1 MTLTKVDNRLIVG
14 APANVKDFG
23 AVGDG
28 VTDDTVAIQAAIDSG
43 KSVYFPAGHYKVTAT
58 LYPQANTKLIGES
71 VGRWVPG
78 YTAEFVPS
86 VTDGV
91 NLVFTGSGATD
102 HTLFGVTANQVSGW
116 GYINP
121 SASDPYTASS
131 PSPRY
136 DVLDFSNDNASGA
149 TAATQKAFSA
159 AIKMPAGG
167 SVTMQNIRIVPNYN
181 GFAGYTNAA
190 NVGFGDD
197 WDVGIWEHNSAFNT
211 FENVQIVGY
220 WRMAALLK
228 STVNDGSV
236 STVSGESSQYN
247 RCTFQGYRGVSIRGL
262 DEYKVTAVAVSSIEI
277 ALPSGHQFPASGS
290 VRAAGNVYTYTGL
303 SSLGD
308 KLTFTGISSTSGVSI
323 GDGLRFQS
331 DSFGMAGT
339 QFVDCYISSFSH
351 ASRLLCTNTALST
364 PFSQASACIEW
375 GGEPA
380 RGIQFIG
387 CTIIGWDDVLIHLA
401 KARDPMF
408 IGCYAESQSARVS
421 VGGSTSIAAGGRVI
435 AIASPLSAA
444 TYAEGDTTN
453 LRFAACTF
461 GSGVDRG
468 PIYPGGTGRFVSGT
482 GCFYPRESLSE
493 DQVLAEYQSGEVRL
507 VSASVLKL
515 LCGSSSIVYVG
526 SVVGDAN
533 LQSNTGSLNLL
544 SGLRV
549 RLGHPSGP
557 AYWYVGDANK
567 WMPQNDGT
575 QDLGQPSNRWDTVYA
590 TTGTINTS
598 DEREKQDIR
607 DLSTSEVAVAAR
619 LKDLVKAYRFKS
631 AYQSKGD
638 DARIHVGVIAQDV
651 IAAFAAE
658 GLDAMR
664 YGLVCYDEWEDE
676 IGPEGDVV
684 TPAGNRYG
692 VRYSELFA
700 FVLGAL

>member
-1 MTLTKVDNRLIVG
+1 MTLTKARNRMIEG
-14 APANVKDFG
+14 SMANVLDYG
-23 AVGDG
+23 AKRDG
-28 VTDDTVAIQAAIDSG
+28 VTDDTAAIQAAIDSG

-91 NLVFTGSGATD
+91 NLVFTGTGSTD

-116 GYINP
+116 GYVNP
-121 SASDPYTASS
+121 SAADPYTASS

-149 TAATQKAFSA
+149 TPATQKPFSA
-159 AIKMPAGG
+159 AIKMPDGG

-181 GFAGYTNAA
+181 GFAGYTNTS

-236 STVSGESSQYN
+236 GTVSGESSQYN
-247 RCTFQGYRGVSIRGL
+247 RCMFQGYRGVSIRGL
-262 DEYKVTAVAVSSIEI
+262 DEYKVTAVAASSIEI
-277 ALPSGHQFPASGS
+277 ALPSGQQFPSSGS
-290 VRAAGNVYTYTGL
+290 VRAAGNVYAYSGL
-303 SSLGD
+303 SSASD

-339 QFVDCYISSFSH
+339 QFIDCYISSFNH

-408 IGCYAESQSARVS
+408 IGCYAESQSARDA
-421 VGGSTSIAAGGRVI
+421 VGGSTSIAAGGRII
-435 AIASPLSAA
+435 AIAASLSTA

-453 LRFAACTF
+453 LRFAACTI
-461 GSGVDRG
+461 GPGVDRG
-468 PIYPGGTGRFVSGT
+468 PLYSGGTGRFVSGT
-482 GCFYPRESLSE
+482 GCFYPRESFSE
-493 DQVLAEYQSGEVRL
+493 DQVLGAYQSGEVRL
-507 VSASVLKL
+507 VSASNLKL
-515 LCGSSSIVYVG
+515 LCNPTGIVTVG

-533 LQSNTGSLNLL
+533 IQSNTGSLNLL

-549 RLGHPSGP
+549 RLGHPTGP

-575 QDLGQPSNRWDTVYA
+575 QALGQPSNRWSTVYA
-590 TTGTINTS
+590 TSGAINTS
-598 DEREKQDIR
+598 DERQKQDIR
-607 DLSTSEVAVAAR
+607 DLSSVEAAVAAR
-619 LKDLVKAYRFKS
+619 LKNLVKVYRFKS

-638 DARIHVGVIAQDV
+638 NARIHVGVIAQEV
-651 IAAFAAE
+651 AAAFKAE
-658 GLDAMR
+658 GLDPMK
-664 YGLVCYDEWEDE
+664 YGVVCYDQWDADDE
-676 IGPEGDVV
+676 REAGD
-684 TPAGNRYG
+684 AYG
-692 VRYSELFA
+692 VRYDELWA
-700 FVLGAL
+700 FIISAL